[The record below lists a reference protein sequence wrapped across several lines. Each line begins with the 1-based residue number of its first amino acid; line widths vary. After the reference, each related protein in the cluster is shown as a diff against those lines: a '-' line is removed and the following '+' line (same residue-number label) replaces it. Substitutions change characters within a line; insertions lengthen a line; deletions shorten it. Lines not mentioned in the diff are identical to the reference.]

1 MRVVAWYYIYY
12 ATCQSHSI
20 YIYMSCWLYDI
31 YMTDCKHL
39 FMLLT
44 CVVSIVQVQSV
55 IDMNIN
61 YMTDCQYFS
70 TLLAC
75 VISIGQ
81 VRSVINIFVGVNGK
95 SDYNYSHPPTLMIW
109 HACDTHMPDINLM
122 IWHACDTHMPDISDK
137 PTSPRRVTIM
147 TYNSKRTPHGPCAL
161 RL

>member
-1 MRVVAWYYIYY
+1 
-12 ATCQSHSI
+12 
-20 YIYMSCWLYDI
+20 
-31 YMTDCKHL
+31 MTDCKHL

-95 SDYNYSHPPTLMIW
+95 SDYNYSHPPTLMICRLVYM
-109 HACDTHMPDINLM
+109 HVNTHMPN
-122 IWHACDTHMPDISDK
+122 ISDK
-137 PTSPRRVTIM
+137 PTSQQRVTIT
-147 TYNSKRTPHGPCAL
+147 TYSSKQPPWPLCP
-161 RL
+161 